1 MTRFTFALILAFL
14 ALTVA
19 PAILAAPI
27 SVRRS
32 LKDDGLLSRR
42 QPDGSGADGSAGS
55 ELTFEEMAAFLISTL
70 SSHQSGQIENSSN
83 MVKGSM
89 TGDGI
94 TMVYIVSFPFVPS
107 IFVVNAIVWEQTD
120 LKGLAEK
127 FSTANQKNLVTPVKD
142 KDEDKTRAAI
152 STFCTNHLSD
162 LKKAKSDA
170 TELSKDKES
179 GQTENAALATTV
191 TAIYTWLVGE
201 CKKY

>member
-42 QPDGSGADGSAGS
+42 QPDGSGTNGSAGS
-55 ELTFEEMAAFLISTL
+55 ELTFEEMAAF
-70 SSHQSGQIENSSN
+70 SGQIENSSN
-83 MVKGSM
+83 MVEGSM
-89 TGDGI
+89 TGDGT
-94 TMVYIVSFPFVPS
+94 TM
-107 IFVVNAIVWEQTD
+107 TD

-170 TELSKDKES
+170 TELSNDKES

-191 TAIYTWLVGE
+191 TAIYAWLVKE